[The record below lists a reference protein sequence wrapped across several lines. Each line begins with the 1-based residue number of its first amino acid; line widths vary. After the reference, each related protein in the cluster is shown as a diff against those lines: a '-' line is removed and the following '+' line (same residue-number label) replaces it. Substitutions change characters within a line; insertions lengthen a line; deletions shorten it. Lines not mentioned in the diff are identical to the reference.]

1 MNIYK
6 SAVHNPITTILVF
19 IAVSIFGIFSLVK
32 LPIDLLPHIETTNIM
47 VITAYPG
54 ASAIDIEENVTRPL
68 ENSLN
73 SVEDLK
79 HITSQSKENI
89 SIITLEFEYGIDSDV
104 ATANIRDKLDVAINI
119 LPDDVNKPIIFKF
132 STEEMPVLLM
142 AIKAEESWSGLYKII
157 DERVTTPLARVK
169 GVGSVSVAGIPERQ
183 IHVYCN
189 PDNLE
194 AHGVTIEQIAQAIAA
209 ENTSMPGGQMDV
221 GSNTFS
227 LRVDQEF
234 NDSSELNDIVIAS
247 RNGAN
252 VYLRDVA
259 TIRDT
264 EMERAQESFNNGRR
278 SGMMIIQKQTDANAV
293 QISKA
298 VQEKLV
304 ELRQTLPSDVSIEPY
319 IDMSDNIIDT
329 ASSLMDTILT
339 TFIVVMLVVMLMLGR
354 WRAMFIIVLTIP
366 ISMLSA
372 LIYLLATDS
381 TLNIITMS
389 ALSISI
395 GMVVDNAI
403 VVLENITTHVDRGA
417 RVKQAAI
424 FATKEVGVSI
434 IASTLTT
441 LAVFLPLT
449 MISGMAGVLF
459 KPMGW
464 MVTITLTVSMAA
476 ALTFTPVLCSLI
488 MKQNPKKSRM
498 QKYVDIAMD
507 GLGKVYSKALNW
519 CVHHKVTFLLGAIAL
534 FVGTLVGIGPKVKTE
549 FFPTQDN
556 GRISIKIKLPIGTR
570 QDITRD
576 LALRIDEQ
584 FRRDYPE
591 IVDLGMT
598 EGMADTDNTYASM
611 QENGTHYI
619 SMNVRLTKKTER
631 KRTLREIC
639 DLMRKDLSQY
649 TEIRSFEVIES
660 GQKGGAGGQSSV
672 DVELYGYDFAETDR
686 IAAEIKKRMLEV
698 PGCTEVVIS
707 REEYTPEYQV
717 VFDREKLSMVGLNVA
732 TAATFLRN
740 RVNGAVASY
749 YREDGEEYD
758 ILVRYERSFRES
770 IEDLENVTL
779 YGSSGQAIKVRDV
792 GRVIEA
798 YTPPTIERK
807 DRSRYVKISGS
818 VGAGYAMSDVVEGT
832 VATLK
837 EMEMPAGI
845 NWEIGGSYEDQQE
858 TFADMFLLLAV
869 MVILVFVIM
878 ASQFESLAYPFVIM
892 FSLPFALVGV
902 LFGLWLTG
910 TPMGV
915 MGLLGLLMLVGIVV
929 NNGIVLVDYTRL
941 CIGRNMAVYDAVVY
955 AGRSRMRPILM
966 TTLTTVL
973 GMIPM
978 AVGTGVGA
986 EMWNALGMTVACGLS
1001 FSTLITLFLIP
1012 VLFTWL
1018 ALRNER
1024 KMAKKAAKVA
1034 AEIDAITERAEK

>member
-6 SAVHNPITTILVF
+6 SAVNNPITTILVF
-19 IAVSIFGIFSLVK
+19 IAISIFGIFSLAK
-32 LPIDLLPHIETTNIM
+32 LPIDMFPHIETTNIM

-68 ENSLN
+68 ENTLN

-79 HITSQSKENI
+79 HISSQSKENI
-89 SIITLEFEYGIDSDV
+89 SIVVLEFEYGIDSDV
-104 ATANIRDKLDVAINI
+104 ATANIRDKLDIATNI
-119 LPDDVNKPIIFKF
+119 LPDDVDKPIIFKF
-132 STEEMPVLLM
+132 STEEMPIMLLS
-142 AIKAEESWSGLYKII
+142 IKANESWSGLYKII
-157 DERVTTPLARVK
+157 DERVTTPLARVN
-169 GVGSVSVAGIPERQ
+169 GVGSVSVTGIPERQ
-183 IHVYCN
+183 IQVYCD
-189 PDNLE
+189 PYKLE
-194 AHGVTIEQIAQAIAA
+194 AYGLTIEQIAQIIGQ
-209 ENTSMPGGQMDV
+209 ENISVPGGQMDV
-221 GSNTFS
+221 GSNTYS

-234 NDSSELNDIVIAS
+234 NNAEEMLNIVVGT

-252 VYLRDVA
+252 IYLRDVA
-259 TIRDT
+259 TVTDT
-264 EMERAQESFNNGRR
+264 QQERAQESFNNGTR
-278 SGMMIIQKQTDANAV
+278 SGMMIVQKQTDANAV
-293 QISKA
+293 QISKK
-298 VQEKLV
+298 VQERLV
-304 ELRQTLPSDVSIEPY
+304 ELRKDLPSDVTIEPY
-319 IDMSDNIIDT
+319 IDMSDNIMDT
-329 ASSLMDTILT
+329 ASSLMDTILI
-339 TFIVVMLVVMLMLGR
+339 TFIVVMFVVMLMLGR

-366 ISMLSA
+366 ISMLSS

-389 ALSISI
+389 AISISI

-449 MISGMAGVLF
+449 MIDGMAGVLF

-488 MKQNPKKSRM
+488 MKQSPKKSRI
-498 QKYVDIAMD
+498 QRYVDGATGWIEKIY
-507 GLGKVYSKALNW
+507 GKMLNW
-519 CVHHKVTFLLGAIAL
+519 CVHHRKTFLFGALVL
-534 FVGTLVGIGPKVKTE
+534 FVGVIVGIGPMIKTE

-556 GRISIKIKLPIGTR
+556 GRIAVKIKLPIGTR
-570 QDITRD
+570 QEITRD

-584 FRRDYPE
+584 FRKDYPE
-591 IVDLGMT
+591 IIAIGMS
-598 EGMADTDNTYASM
+598 EGTADTDNTFAAM

-619 SMNVRLTKKTER
+619 SMNIRLLKKTER
-631 KRTLREIC
+631 ERSLTEIC
-639 DLMRKDLSQY
+639 DLMRKDLDKY
-649 TEIRSFEVIES
+649 AEIRTYEVIES
-660 GQKGGAGGQSSV
+660 GQKGGAGGQQSV
-672 DVELYGYDFAETDR
+672 DIELYGYDLETTDR
-686 IAAEIKKRMLEV
+686 VAAEIKERMLSVE
-698 PGCTEVVIS
+698 GCTEVTIS
-707 REEYTPEYQV
+707 RDEYTPEYQV
-717 VFDREKLSMVGLNVA
+717 VFDRDKLARNGLNVA

-758 ILVRYERSFRES
+758 ILVRYDKPFRES

-779 YGSSGQAIKVRDV
+779 YNSMGQAVKVRDV
-792 GRVIEA
+792 GHVIEA
-798 YTPPTIERK
+798 NTPPTIQRM
-807 DRSRYVKISGS
+807 DRSRYVKISGAI
-818 VGAGYAMSDVVEGT
+818 GHGYAMSEIIEGT
-832 VATLK
+832 VAELNK
-837 EMEMPAGI
+837 MELPAGI
-845 NWEIGGSYEDQQE
+845 TWELGGSYEDQQD
-858 TFADMFLLLAV
+858 TFKDLFMLLAL

-878 ASQFESLAYPFVIM
+878 ASQFESLTYPFVIM

-902 LFGLWLTG
+902 ILGLWLSNTA
-910 TPMGV
+910 MGV
-915 MGLLGLLMLVGIVV
+915 MGLLGILMLVGIVV

-941 CIGRNMAVYDAVVY
+941 LVGRGMPILDAAVA

-973 GMIPM
+973 GMVPM

-986 EMWNALGMTVACGLS
+986 EMWNSLGMTVACGLS

-1012 VLFTWL
+1012 VLFAVF
-1018 ALRNER
+1018 ALRGEKR
-1024 KMAKKAAKVA
+1024 RAKKVAKETA
-1034 AEIDAITERAEK
+1034 MLNA